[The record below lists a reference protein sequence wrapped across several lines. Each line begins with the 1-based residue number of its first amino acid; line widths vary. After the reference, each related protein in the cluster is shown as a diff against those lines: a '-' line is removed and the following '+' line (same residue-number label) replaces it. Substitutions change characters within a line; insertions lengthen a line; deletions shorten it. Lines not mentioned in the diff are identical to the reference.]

1 MMYVLKPPFLL
12 TPVCVSPL
20 GVERLN
26 LVGWVGGSVFGRFC
40 VPLVPDCL
48 RRSSLRCSE
57 VPAALLQSL
66 AESWVA
72 LLPKWGFAD
81 GRETVPW
88 VVMWRWPRCVR
99 RRAHDLPQPRCL
111 PNNDVVVSPRLLL
124 PLQCQTPKKVLAHDP
139 STPRKTHTLQ
149 RLHLLPE
156 VRADTKTG
164 RPYPSAADGG
174 TTRLYDD
181 AIKTMTSRS
190 EALVKKYTDVPPQQR
205 KQISASASGE
215 RMSTRESTSRDAKH
229 KCRVDKCMESSTKVG
244 CFRCTWEDEME
255 IVERLHTKS
264 VEHGKDTMEKLW
276 KRYEVVG
283 NIER

>member
-1 MMYVLKPPFLL
+1 MPNTEKGVGPRPLYHKQDAY
-12 TPVCVSPL
+12 SP
-20 GVERLN
+20 
-26 LVGWVGGSVFGRFC
+26 
-40 VPLVPDCL
+40 
-48 RRSSLRCSE
+48 
-57 VPAALLQSL
+57 
-66 AESWVA
+66 
-72 LLPKWGFAD
+72 
-81 GRETVPW
+81 ET
-88 VVMWRWPRCVR
+88 
-99 RRAHDLPQPRCL
+99 
-111 PNNDVVVSPRLLL
+111 
-124 PLQCQTPKKVLAHDP
+124 T
-139 STPRKTHTLQ
+139 
-149 RLHLLPE
+149 LPE

-255 IVERLHTKS
+255 IVERLHTRPLKLTPW
-264 VEHGKDTMEKLW
+264 GKK
-276 KRYEVVG
+276 
-283 NIER
+283 NIELRDPASHGYTVCWAGAIVALVVCLSSRFTRMALHRQVAERNDEHRCQIAAHDDPYVIRPDTERCPKCHRYRYHGP

>member
-1 MMYVLKPPFLL
+1 MDPMRLALDIFLR
-12 TPVCVSPL
+12 
-20 GVERLN
+20 ERE
-26 LVGWVGGSVFGRFC
+26 GR
-40 VPLVPDCL
+40 
-48 RRSSLRCSE
+48 
-57 VPAALLQSL
+57 
-66 AESWVA
+66 
-72 LLPKWGFAD
+72 G
-81 GRETVPW
+81 
-88 VVMWRWPRCVR
+88 R
-99 RRAHDLPQPRCL
+99 RRAHDRPQPRCL

-139 STPRKTHTLQ
+139 STPSKTHTLQ
-149 RLHLLPE
+149 RLHFPKSAQIPKLV
-156 VRADTKTG
+156 VRTPPPPTVAL
-164 RPYPSAADGG
+164 

-276 KRYEVVG
+276 KRYKVVG